1 MNQVQHFFIVINNP
15 TIATLPKKNLS
26 KKEMDDQKRLKK
38 KRAGEE
44 IIKNISTD
52 LNKKRKL
59 DEQTAV

>member
-1 MNQVQHFFIVINNP
+1 
-15 TIATLPKKNLS
+15 
-26 KKEMDDQKRLKK
+26 MDDQKRLKK